1 MNKQLHIL
9 ILEDDNTDAEL
20 IKHELQNANITF
32 TSNCVETKEAFQENL
47 ENFVPDIILAD
58 YTLPSFDGCSA
69 MRIVKEK
76 CPDVPFI
83 FVSGTIGEDI
93 AIESLKNGATDYVL
107 KDGISRLVPAVHR
120 ALREIDEKIEYRKA
134 QKALKESELRFR
146 SVVQSAN
153 DAIILMD
160 GRGSIVSWNAGAR
173 SIFGYTEKEVLG
185 MSIMHIMPKQY
196 KDHGQEK
203 PGYVNLVGNIGKTV
217 ESYGLRK
224 DGSEFPL
231 EISTA
236 AWKTEEEMFYS
247 IIIRDITERKS
258 VEKQIEASLKEKEML
273 LREIHH
279 RVKNNMQVISSLL
292 WLQSG
297 YIKDK
302 KYLEMFR
309 DSQNRITTMSL
320 VHEKLYMSKDLA
332 NIEFKEYIRDLVN
345 GLFQS
350 HGVKAETIE
359 LKINVGNVL
368 LGIDHAIP
376 CGLIINEL
384 ITNSLKYAF
393 SDKRKGEI
401 KVSLHINH
409 ENMVELIVSDNGMG
423 IPSDLDFRK
432 TESLGLRLVTI
443 LSEDQLHGNIDLDRS
458 RGTEF
463 KIKFNGGK

>member
-1 MNKQLHIL
+1 
-9 ILEDDNTDAEL
+9 
-20 IKHELQNANITF
+20 
-32 TSNCVETKEAFQENL
+32 
-47 ENFVPDIILAD
+47 
-58 YTLPSFDGCSA
+58 
-69 MRIVKEK
+69 
-76 CPDVPFI
+76 
-83 FVSGTIGEDI
+83 
-93 AIESLKNGATDYVL
+93 
-107 KDGISRLVPAVHR
+107 
-120 ALREIDEKIEYRKA
+120 
-134 QKALKESELRFR
+134 
-146 SVVQSAN
+146 
-153 DAIILMD
+153 
-160 GRGSIVSWNAGAR
+160 
-173 SIFGYTEKEVLG
+173 
-185 MSIMHIMPKQY
+185 
-196 KDHGQEK
+196 
-203 PGYVNLVGNIGKTV
+203 
-217 ESYGLRK
+217 
-224 DGSEFPL
+224 
-231 EISTA
+231 
-236 AWKTEEEMFYS
+236 
-247 IIIRDITERKS
+247 
-258 VEKQIEASLKEKEML
+258 
-273 LREIHH
+273 
-279 RVKNNMQVISSLL
+279 
-292 WLQSG
+292 
-297 YIKDK
+297 
-302 KYLEMFR
+302 MFR

-443 LSEDQLHGNIDLDRS
+443 LSEDQLHGSIDLDRS

>member
-1 MNKQLHIL
+1 MNKPLHIL
-9 ILEDDNTDAEL
+9 ILEDDTTDAEL
-20 IKHELQNANITF
+20 IKHELRNANITF
-32 TSNCVETKEAFQENL
+32 TTKCVETKEAFQENL

-58 YTLPSFDGCSA
+58 YTLPAFDGCSA
-69 MRIVKEK
+69 LRIVKEK

-107 KDGISRLVPAVHR
+107 KDSISRLVPAVHR

-134 QKALKESELRFR
+134 QKALEESELRFR

-160 GRGSIVSWNAGAR
+160 GRGSIVSWNTGAR

-196 KDHGQEK
+196 KDHGQAGE
-203 PGYVNLVGNIGKTV
+203 VNLVGKTDIIGKNV

-247 IIIRDITERKS
+247 VIIRDITERRR
-258 VEKQIEASLKEKEML
+258 VEKQFEASLKEKEML

-320 VHEKLYMSKDLA
+320 VHEKLYRSKDFA
-332 NIEFKEYIRDLVN
+332 KIEFKEYITDLAN
-345 GLFQS
+345 GLIQS
-350 HGVKAETIE
+350 HGVKTEIE
-359 LKINVGNVL
+359 LKINVENVL

-401 KVSLHINH
+401 NVSLHINH
-409 ENMVELIVSDNGMG
+409 ENMVELRVSDNGMG
-423 IPSDLDFRK
+423 IPCDVDFRK

-443 LSEDQLHGNIDLDRS
+443 LSEDQLHGEIDLDRS

-463 KIKFNGGK
+463 NIKFKGGK

>member
-1 MNKQLHIL
+1 VEQWRTVSIWLH
-9 ILEDDNTDAEL
+9 
-20 IKHELQNANITF
+20 
-32 TSNCVETKEAFQENL
+32 
-47 ENFVPDIILAD
+47 
-58 YTLPSFDGCSA
+58 
-69 MRIVKEK
+69 R
-76 CPDVPFI
+76 
-83 FVSGTIGEDI
+83 
-93 AIESLKNGATDYVL
+93 
-107 KDGISRLVPAVHR
+107 
-120 ALREIDEKIEYRKA
+120 
-134 QKALKESELRFR
+134 
-146 SVVQSAN
+146 
-153 DAIILMD
+153 
-160 GRGSIVSWNAGAR
+160 
-173 SIFGYTEKEVLG
+173 KEVLG

-196 KDHGQEK
+196 KDQGQEES
-203 PGYVNLVGNIGKTV
+203 GYENLVGKPDLIGKTV

-236 AWKTEEEMFYS
+236 AWKTEDEMFYS
-247 IIIRDITERKS
+247 VIIRDITERKS

-332 NIEFKEYIRDLVN
+332 KIEFKEYIRDLAN
-345 GLFQS
+345 GLFES

-359 LKINVGNVL
+359 LKINVENVL

-393 SDKRKGEI
+393 SDRRKGEI
-401 KVSLHINH
+401 NVSLHIND
-409 ENMVELIVSDNGMG
+409 ENIVELIVSDNGMG
-423 IPSDLDFRK
+423 IPCEVDFRK
-432 TESLGLRLVTI
+432 TESLDYASL
-443 LSEDQLHGNIDLDRS
+443 QYCQ
-458 RGTEF
+458 
-463 KIKFNGGK
+463 KINSMAASI